1 MAVTPANELLDDL
14 QWRGLLALSTD
25 LDALREALDGGPVT
39 YYVGFDPTSP
49 SLHHGHLVQV
59 LTARR
64 LQQAGHRPLALV
76 GGSTGLIGDPRP
88 TAERTLNTKETVAS
102 WVDSIRSQIEPFL
115 SFEGENAAVMV
126 NNLDWTAPMSAID
139 FLRDVGKH
147 FRVNKMI
154 TKDAVAARLNSDQGI
169 SYTEFS
175 YQLLQGLDFL
185 ELLRRYGCTLQFGGS
200 DQWGNLTAGLDLIHR
215 VEGRSAHAFATPLLT
230 RADGTKFSASEGAAL
245 WLDPELTSPYAFFQ
259 FWLNTDDR
267 DVVTYLKVLSFR
279 SRDEIEV
286 LEKAVAERPQAR
298 EAQRALAEELTAL
311 VHGETERDAVVAASQ
326 ALFGRGELSAL
337 DGGTLAASLAE
348 LPQAEVD
355 VAADG
360 WPPVVDLFAAT
371 GLAPSKSAARRAVV
385 EGGAYLN
392 NVRVVAE
399 DARPGPEDLLAG
411 SGLIVTTPT
420 DREIVLTRSFAAP
433 RGLVFEAWTTPEH
446 VRHWW
451 GCRDFPMTVCE
462 IDLRV
467 GGAWR
472 YVVSA
477 SDGDEHGFHGV
488 YREIVAPARLVHTYI
503 YEPMPQHGALNTVL
517 FEERNGRTTVI
528 ETVLHQTSKR
538 ATAICNPAWKAE
550 RPRA

>member
-1 MAVTPANELLDDL
+1 MTGADELLDDL
-14 QWRGLLALSTD
+14 QWRGLIALSTD
-25 LDALREALDGGPVT
+25 LGALRAALDAGQVT

-88 TAERTLNTKETVAS
+88 TSERTLNTKETVAS
-102 WVDSIRSQIEPFL
+102 WVEAIRAQIEPFL
-115 SFEGENAAVMV
+115 SFEGDNAAVMV

-154 TKDAVAARLNSDQGI
+154 TKDAVSARLHSEQGI

-185 ELLRRYGCTLQFGGS
+185 ELHRRHGCVLQFGGS

-215 VEGRSAHAFATPLLT
+215 VENAPVHAFATPLLT

-245 WLDPELTSPYAFFQ
+245 WLDPALTSPYAFYQ

-279 SRDEIEV
+279 SRAEIEE
-286 LEKAVAERPQAR
+286 LAKAVADRPQAR

-311 VHGETERDAVVAASQ
+311 VHGESERDAVVAASQ
-326 ALFGRGELSAL
+326 ALFGRGELAGL

-348 LPQAEVD
+348 LPLAEVTLGPD
-355 VAADG
+355 QQ
-360 WPPVVDLFAAT
+360 PLLVDLFAAT
-371 GLAPSKSAARRAVV
+371 GLAPSKSAARRAVA

-392 NVRVVAE
+392 NVRVESE
-399 DARPGPEDLLAG
+399 DATLGSADLLAG
-411 SGLIVTTPT
+411 
-420 DREIVLTRSFAAP
+420 EWAVLRRGKRSLAAVRV
-433 RGLVFEAWTTPEH
+433 RGA
-446 VRHWW
+446 
-451 GCRDFPMTVCE
+451 
-462 IDLRV
+462 
-467 GGAWR
+467 
-472 YVVSA
+472 
-477 SDGDEHGFHGV
+477 
-488 YREIVAPARLVHTYI
+488 
-503 YEPMPQHGALNTVL
+503 
-517 FEERNGRTTVI
+517 
-528 ETVLHQTSKR
+528 
-538 ATAICNPAWKAE
+538 
-550 RPRA
+550 